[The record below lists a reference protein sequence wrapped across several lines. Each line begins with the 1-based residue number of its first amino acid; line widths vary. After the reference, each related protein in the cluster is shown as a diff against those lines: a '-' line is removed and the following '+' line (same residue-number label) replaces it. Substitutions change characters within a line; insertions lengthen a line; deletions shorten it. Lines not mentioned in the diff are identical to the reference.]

1 MRTIDLLFDVIEFE
15 FIIIKIF
22 EKYPITFEQIDNDG
36 SEPIKSVYY
45 THNLRV
51 IDF

>member
-1 MRTIDLLFDVIEFE
+1 ML
-15 FIIIKIF
+15 F
-22 EKYPITFEQIDNDG
+22 EKCLIEIEQIDNDG